1 MWASLAT
8 MQQAVH
14 FITLGVADVTC
25 SRAFYRD
32 ALGWAPTIEVG
43 DEISF
48 FQVAPGVLLG
58 IWSLDELAADSGGPM
73 QGTSIA
79 LAQNFRSVAEVDAA
93 YERAVAAGAT
103 PLKPPQQHPAISVYH
118 AYVGDPDGH
127 RWELAHNPQWS
138 IGADGTVSLT

>member
-1 MWASLAT
+1 MWASLVT
-8 MQQAVH
+8 VQQAVH
-14 FITLGVADVTC
+14 FITLGVADLTR

-32 ALGWAPTIEVG
+32 ALGWEPTIEVA

-58 IWSLDELAADSGGPM
+58 IWKLDELAAESGGPM
-73 QGTSIA
+73 QGTSMA
-79 LAQNFRSVAEVDAA
+79 MSQNFASVAEVDAA
-93 YERAVAAGAT
+93 YERALAAGASSLVA
-103 PLKPPQQHPAISVYH
+103 PAQHPSISVYR
-118 AYVGDPDGH
+118 AYVADPDGH